1 MTKRFY
7 WSSPSPNSRNYHWK
21 LTIANWGES
30 LSQMIIRAR
39 VWLAIV
45 NLFFLYY
52 RLIIFSPSFTVC
64 SSDVTRLFIIGLI
77 TFSPLF
83 MVSNFQMM
91 TERDFV
97 DLGLQ
102 SLETIIG
109 NWQLPTGMNNWA
121 KWLELEFD

>member
-7 WSSPSPNSRNYHWK
+7 WSSPSPNSRNHHWK

-30 LSQMIIRAR
+30 LSQMIIRAG

-52 RLIIFSPSFTVC
+52 RLIIFSPSYTVC

-83 MVSNFQMM
+83 TVSNFQIM

>member
-30 LSQMIIRAR
+30 LSQMIIRAG

-83 MVSNFQMM
+83 TVSNFQIM

>member
-30 LSQMIIRAR
+30 LSQMIIRAV

-77 TFSPLF
+77 TFSLLF
-83 MVSNFQMM
+83 MVSNFQTM

>member
-30 LSQMIIRAR
+30 LSQMIIRAG